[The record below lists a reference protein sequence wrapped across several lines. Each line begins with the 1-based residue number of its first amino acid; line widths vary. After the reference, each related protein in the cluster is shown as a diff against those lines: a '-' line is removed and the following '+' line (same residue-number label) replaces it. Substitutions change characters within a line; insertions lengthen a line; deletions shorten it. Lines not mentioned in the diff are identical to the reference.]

1 MTLKFVLFA
10 TLALTLDETTFN
22 TFLNSISATFSQLLE
37 TLDSIIFFSIGGP
50 EGMPLIV
57 IWLISGGLFFT
68 FRMKFINIRAFKHA
82 IDVVRGKYDDPDEP
96 GEVSHFQALATAL
109 SGTVGL
115 GNIAGVAVAIGI
127 GGPGASLWMTVAGLL
142 GMTTKFVECTLGQK
156 YRIVRADGTVAG
168 GPMYYL
174 SSGLAEIGQKTLGR
188 VLAVAFAFL
197 GICGTLATTTLFQ
210 SNQSGAVVGSIV
222 PFFADRPWVYG
233 SIVATL
239 VGLVIIGGIKRIAT
253 VAAAIVPAMCG
264 IYFLAALWVIA
275 ANFMD
280 VPEAIAT
287 IFQGA
292 FAPEA
297 VAGGFVGALVQGF
310 RRAAFSNEAGLG
322 FAAIAHAAA
331 KTEEPVREGIVA
343 LLEPFIDTVIICN
356 LTAIVV
362 IITGAYNNPEFTGL
376 DGATLTLAAF
386 GTVSQWLPSI
396 LAIAIFLFA
405 FSSIISAAYY
415 GEICWQYLFSEQ
427 SQIVYKIL
435 CVLAV
440 FVGAVTAPEAIIK
453 FGDAVKTSLAIPSLL
468 GAYLLSGKVAAELED
483 YTNRFM
489 SNGKDETDGLLAND

>member
-1 MTLKFVLFA
+1 MTP
-10 TLALTLDETTFN
+10 LATLDETTLN
-22 TFLNSISATFSQLLE
+22 SFLNSISATFSQLLE
-37 TLDSIIFFSIGGP
+37 ILNKIVFYPIGGP
-50 EGMPLIV
+50 EGMPIIV

-68 FRMKFINIRAFKHA
+68 VRMKFINIRAFKHA
-82 IDVVRGKYDDPDEP
+82 IDIVRGKYDDPDEP

-115 GNIAGVAVAIGI
+115 GNIAGVAVAISL

-156 YRIVRADGTVAG
+156 YRIIKPDGTVAG

-174 SSGLAEIGQKTLGR
+174 SAGLADMGQKKLGR
-188 VLAVAFAFL
+188 VLAVTFAFL
-197 GICGTLATTTLFQ
+197 GICATLATTTVFQ
-210 SNQSGAVVGSIV
+210 SNQSGAVVARV
-222 PFFADRPWVYG
+222 LPFFADRPWVYG
-233 SIVATL
+233 FIAATL

-253 VAAAIVPAMCG
+253 VAEAIVPAMCG
-264 IYFLAALWVIA
+264 IYFVAALWVVGV
-275 ANFMD
+275 NFTAL
-280 VPEAIAT
+280 PEAIAT
-287 IFQGA
+287 IFKGA

-331 KTEEPVREGIVA
+331 KTDEPVREGIVA

-356 LTAIVV
+356 LTAIAV
-362 IITGAYNNPEFTGL
+362 IITGAYNNPEFIGL

-386 GTVSQWLPSI
+386 GTVSRWLPNI

-405 FSSIISAAYY
+405 FSTIISAAYY
-415 GEICWQYLFSEQ
+415 GEICWEYLFGEQ
-427 SQIVYKIL
+427 SKNVYKIL

-440 FVGAVTAPEAIIK
+440 FLGAITVPEAVIK
-453 FGDAVKTSLAIPSLL
+453 FGDAIKTSLALPGLF
-468 GAYLLSGKVAAELED
+468 GAYLLSGKVAADLED
-483 YTNRFM
+483 YLKRLRIPTI
-489 SNGKDETDGLLAND
+489 SN